1 MRERGRSGRG
11 GKGSSNSDSKEREKG
26 KESKESAKPASGTR
40 KSTTAGDQGARESRP
55 ASAGAPEAADGEKR
69 DAGGVAAPDTKETA
83 ARGGQPPPP
92 QPQKGGGCGG
102 TALALLAL
110 LISLGV
116 GGAGYYLWQQLQAGQ
131 QQVAQS
137 LQQAVTS
144 RIDQVSSSL
153 QQQREQRLGP
163 VEQQVS
169 DLKEEIAALG
179 EQQRELRSLQQET
192 ALQEMAALNEKI
204 GAIGSG
210 VSAAEQRLAEL
221 AGQQRSI
228 TDRLGEADATL
239 QRLAAVG
246 ESIAALEEKVN
257 AAASRQQQLLESIAA
272 LQLQAEQERNAWRLG
287 ETEYLLTVATR
298 RLALEQDIRGAS
310 AALQAADR
318 QLADMGDSRWLPV
331 REAISRALADLRA
344 LPSPDTDGAA
354 VTLAALDKAVEQLPL
369 RQPERRL
376 QSTALDT
383 APLQQ
388 AEDLE
393 SWGSKVWESLQKL
406 VIIRHGEKPAM
417 AALLPPEQS
426 EYLRQN
432 LHLKLENARY
442 ALLRGNPE
450 LFRSSL
456 GTAREWIE
464 AHFDPQADATR
475 GMLESL
481 KKLQGMEFPGE
492 LPDISAPLQQL
503 RKLRSG
509 GGAPHAQASTAP
521 AAEEQ
526 PSTSAPQEQPEL
538 QGEEEG
544 QDLSTAEPGDEQ
556 QEPVSEESGQR
567 EADSSPDAVTPE
579 GGES

>member
-1 MRERGRSGRG
+1 MKERNRSGRG
-11 GKGSSNSDSKEREKG
+11 GKGSSSRG
-26 KESKESAKPASGTR
+26 GKESAKPVSGS
-40 KSTTAGDQGARESRP
+40 KEPATTENK
-55 ASAGAPEAADGEKR
+55 GAPQEGKP
-69 DAGGVAAPDTKETA
+69 APDTARSEKGAGEVVAPDVKDTA
-83 ARGGQPPPP
+83 VKGEPPPPPPP
-92 QPQKGGGCGG
+92 QPQKGGGCAG

-116 GGAGYYLWQQLQAGQ
+116 GGAGYYLWQQLQIGQ
-131 QQVAQS
+131 QQSVQS
-137 LQQAVTS
+137 LQQSVAS
-144 RIDQVSSSL
+144 RIEQVSSAL
-153 QQQREQRLGP
+153 QRQSEQKLGS

-169 DLKEEIAALG
+169 DLKGEIAALG
-179 EQQRELRSLQQET
+179 KQQEELRSLQQET

-204 GAIGSG
+204 GAISSN

-221 AGQQRSI
+221 TSQQQGIAGRI
-228 TDRLGEADATL
+228 GEADATL
-239 QRLAAVG
+239 QKLAAVG

-257 AAASRQQQLLESIAA
+257 AAASRQQQLLDSIAA
-272 LQLQAEQERNAWRLG
+272 LQLQADQERNAWKLG

-298 RLALEQDIRGAS
+298 RLALEHDIRGAG

-318 QLADMGDSRWLPV
+318 QLTEIGDSRWLPV
-331 REAISRALADLRA
+331 REAISGALADLQA

-354 VTLAALDKAVEQLPL
+354 VTLAALDDAVEQLPL
-369 RQPERRL
+369 KQPERRL

-393 SWGSKVWESLQKL
+393 SWGGKVWESLKKL

-417 AALLPPEQS
+417 AALLPPDQS

-450 LFRSSL
+450 LFRTSL

-464 AHFDPQADATR
+464 AHFDPMADATK

-481 KKLQGMEFPGE
+481 KKLQGMEFPKE

-509 GGAPHAQASTAP
+509 GGAPHAQAGTRP
-521 AAEEQ
+521 VAEEQ

-544 QDLSTAEPGDEQ
+544 QDVSTTEPGDEQ
-556 QEPVSEESGQR
+556 QEPVSEEPDQQ
-567 EADSSPDAVTPE
+567 ETDSSPDAATSE